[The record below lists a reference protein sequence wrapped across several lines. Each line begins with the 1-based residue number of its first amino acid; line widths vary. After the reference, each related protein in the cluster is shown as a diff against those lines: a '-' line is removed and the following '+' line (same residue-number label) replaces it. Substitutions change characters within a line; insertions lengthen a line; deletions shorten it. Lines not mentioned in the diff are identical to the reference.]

1 MTDEYE
7 SLKRALDHSLA
18 HLGSLDTRKIPP
30 SVGLDELRKRFDK
43 ALGDEGIPAAQVIDE
58 LVADVEGGLFGT
70 GSPRFFAWAIGG
82 GLPAAIAADWLT
94 SVWDQVSS
102 IYMSS
107 PALAVMEE
115 VTGAWLKDLLGLPKH
130 ASFAFVTGCQSAH
143 MIALMAARHKLLADR
158 GYDVEA
164 RGLSGAPKITI
175 HTGELC
181 HESVARAAR
190 FLGFGTDAVT
200 THPCH
205 DEGRLDLDHVA
216 RSLDDSPAIL
226 VLQAGEFH
234 TGAFDDFYRAHELA
248 RDRGVWVHVDGALGL
263 WVAASEKYRHL
274 MDGCSLMDSWAT
286 DGHKWLNLPFDTG
299 FVFTAHPQAHKGSMT
314 VRASY
319 FSADDGVRHQ
329 VDWGPEW
336 SRRGRGLPVYA
347 ALRSLGRK
355 GLAELV
361 DRCCDFTERLVTGIG
376 ALEGA
381 EVVATPVI
389 NQGIVRFTAADGD
402 HNRRTDEIIERIQN
416 SGVTWFGGADF
427 KGKRVMR
434 IPVLNWRTTDK
445 DIETVIEVVR
455 DALQT

>member
-1 MTDEYE
+1 MSDEYA
-7 SLKRALDHSLA
+7 ALRCA
-18 HLGSLDTRKIPP
+18 LGHALTYLDGLDTRQIPATA
-30 SVGLDELRKRFDK
+30 SVEELRKRLSKD
-43 ALGDEGIPAAQVIDE
+43 LGNDGIPAARVIDE
-58 LVADVEGGLFGT
+58 LAADVEGGLFGT

-102 IYMSS
+102 IYSSS

-115 VTGAWLKDLLGLPKH
+115 VAGAWLKDVLRLPQD

-143 MIALMAARHKLLADR
+143 LVALAAARHKLLEDR
-158 GYDVEA
+158 GHDVEA
-164 RGLSGAPKITI
+164 RGLSDAPRMTI

-190 FLGFGTDAVT
+190 FLGLGTDAIK

-205 DEGRLDLDHVA
+205 GDGRLDLDHVA

-226 VLQAGEFH
+226 VLQAGEFR
-234 TGAFDDFYRAHELA
+234 TGAFDDFHHAHELA
-248 RDRGVWVHVDGALGL
+248 KAENLWVHVDGALGL
-263 WVAASEKYRHL
+263 WIAASEKYRHL

-299 FVFTAHPQAHKGSMT
+299 FVFTAHPQAHKQAMT

-319 FSADDGVRHQ
+319 FTAGEGVRHQ

-347 ALRSLGRK
+347 ALRSLGRH
-355 GLAELV
+355 GLAQLV
-361 DRCCDFTERLVTGIG
+361 DRCCEYAQRLVEGIG
-376 ALEGA
+376 ELEGVEIVTA
-381 EVVATPVI
+381 PVI
-389 NQGIVRFTAADGD
+389 NQGIVRFIAADGD
-402 HNRRTDEIIERIQN
+402 DDRRTNEVIERIQN
-416 SGVTWFGGADF
+416 SGVTWFGGADY
-427 KGKRVMR
+427 KGRRVMR
-434 IPVLNWRTTDK
+434 VPVLNWRTTQD
-445 DIETVIEVVR
+445 DIEAVIEVVR
-455 DALQT
+455 SALQS

>member
-1 MTDEYE
+1 MTKDYE
-7 SLKRALDHSLA
+7 ALRRALDHALA
-18 HLGSLDTRKIPP
+18 HLDNLDTRQIPA
-30 SVGLDELRKRFDK
+30 SVSLEVLRKRFGK
-43 ALGDEGIPAAQVIDE
+43 ELGEEGIPAEQVIDE
-58 LVADVEGGLFGT
+58 LAADVEGGLFGT

-102 IYMSS
+102 IYSSS

-115 VTGAWLKDLLGLPKH
+115 VAGTWLKDLLRLPQE

-143 MIALMAARHKLLADR
+143 MVALLAARHNLLEDR

-164 RGLSGAPKITI
+164 RGLSGAPQITI

-190 FLGFGTDAVT
+190 FLGFGTNAIR

-205 DEGRLDLDHVA
+205 EDGRLDLDHVA
-216 RSLDDSPAIL
+216 RSLDDSPTIL

-234 TGAFDDFYRAHELA
+234 TGAFDDFHRAHELA
-248 RDRGVWVHVDGALGL
+248 REHGIWVHVDGALGL

-274 MDGCSLMDSWAT
+274 MDGCALMDSWAT

-299 FVFTAHPQAHKGSMT
+299 FVFTAHPQAHKQSMT

-319 FSADDGVRHQ
+319 FTAGDDVRHQ

-347 ALRSLGRK
+347 ALRSLGRN
-355 GLAELV
+355 GLAQLI
-361 DRCCDFTERLVTGIG
+361 DRCCDYAERLVKGIG

-381 EVVATPVI
+381 EVVADPVI
-389 NQGIVRFTAADGD
+389 NQGIVRFTSADGD
-402 HNRRTDEIIERIQN
+402 HDRRTDEVIERIQK

-427 KGKRVMR
+427 KGRRVMR
-434 IPVLNWRTTDK
+434 VPVLNWRTTEK

-455 DALQT
+455 SALHS